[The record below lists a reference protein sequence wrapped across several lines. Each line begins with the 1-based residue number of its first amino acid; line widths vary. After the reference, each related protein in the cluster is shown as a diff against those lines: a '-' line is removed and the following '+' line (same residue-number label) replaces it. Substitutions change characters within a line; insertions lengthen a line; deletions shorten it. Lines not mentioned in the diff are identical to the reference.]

1 MNPPKHQKLYINI
14 ISILKLIFIHVC
26 PPGLQTKNIHVI
38 ILLVWSRDD
47 WKAEA
52 LLAIIEHFVNCKNL
66 SDPVISHTLDFVGM
80 VAWIIKCEGHFFP
93 VNGWQGMPGETSS
106 SSPIGDTRS
115 SRDQQTRRHQAN
127 GMLTTPVP
135 EGGHC
140 MEAPSLCCCQFSKE
154 TTTVDWV
161 AQMTELSDCGHCVA
175 LAPFQ
180 CCGL

>member
-1 MNPPKHQKLYINI
+1 MKHTNSLQYEASRTTQVTNQLLQPPLIRHQRRKSNLCSDGTARIHLAKYKSRFQDVNPPKHQKFNINI
-14 ISILKLIFIHVC
+14 ISILKLIFIRVC

-115 SRDQQTRRHQAN
+115 SRD
-127 GMLTTPVP
+127 
-135 EGGHC
+135 
-140 MEAPSLCCCQFSKE
+140 
-154 TTTVDWV
+154 
-161 AQMTELSDCGHCVA
+161 
-175 LAPFQ
+175 
-180 CCGL
+180 